1 MTAQVS
7 LSALPDSDP
16 FTVPSPGD
24 DLLQRLDDPRI
35 VSSLSTILDHAD
47 LLATLIDALDGFVR
61 RGEVIGDSLLSFVE
75 EFKAAG
81 GSFAGRSL
89 LPDVDVA
96 GLQSSVASLAS
107 AFTDAAPS
115 INKLLRSPLTDAQ
128 TAHLLADMGDAVLEG
143 KAASEVDPRGPKGVF
158 ALMRVTKD
166 PDVSRGLGFMIHVAR
181 AFGKRLAQEPPR
193 DAERGPRHSAR

>member
-115 INKLLRSPLTDAQ
+115 PKLRPSGYESP
-128 TAHLLADMGDAVLEG
+128 
-143 KAASEVDPRGPKGVF
+143 
-158 ALMRVTKD
+158 RV
-166 PDVSRGLGFMIHVAR
+166 
-181 AFGKRLAQEPPR
+181 
-193 DAERGPRHSAR
+193 